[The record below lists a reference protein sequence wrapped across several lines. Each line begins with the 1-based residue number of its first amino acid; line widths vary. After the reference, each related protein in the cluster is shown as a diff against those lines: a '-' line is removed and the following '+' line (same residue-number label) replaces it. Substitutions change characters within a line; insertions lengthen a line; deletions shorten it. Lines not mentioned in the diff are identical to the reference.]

1 MTGGVKTSRSWRG
14 VGAEA
19 TSANRVVKRIMRME
33 VVNEVMTDNKSL
45 VETISSGGGQTAG
58 VQSMACCVGI

>member
-1 MTGGVKTSRSWRG
+1 MTGGVKTSRPWRG

-33 VVNEVMTDNKSL
+33 VVNEVMTVNKRL
-45 VETISSGGGQTAG
+45 VETISEVVRQL
-58 VQSMACCVGI
+58 VCNPWRYL